1 MKPLKLVN
9 LCVIVTLLA
18 VSCNKENQDGEVTQK
33 DVQSNTLSPL
43 PCQIAHILDENGM
56 PVRFMAPSAEELAA
70 AAVTK
75 ADQEYTIPVVFHIFG
90 ANQTSGI
97 LDAACMQKVLDW
109 INNDFNGVKNE
120 GDPEYFETINE
131 TRKEFVETMPLKFVL
146 AKYTK
151 DGVALEAK
159 QKVYGG
165 KVLDASVPNCGT
177 INGDVAVI
185 IYTSSHPLAL
195 VGPATNSNEA
205 NEEIRKIA
213 WDNKMY
219 MNVYITN
226 RLYGGNSVGNES
238 GVAWPPHSGMTESNI
253 ARVVYNGAYLPAGEC
268 KDIDF
273 TSVITH
279 EFGHYMNLDHTFNEN
294 KTTFKMLECTSAE
307 DDGGANGDGVLDT
320 PEHICSSYNVS
331 GSRPYWGKDVKNC
344 HGQIV
349 DFGNFMNY
357 GIYCNFTK
365 GQVTRMKAALQNSAR
380 KPLWQESNLDKVLG
394 VNLKDPATLAEKLEE
409 LNKKLGNN

>member
-219 MNVYITN
+219 MNVYITVD
-226 RLYGGNSVGNES
+226 LYADGVLNNS
-238 GVAWPPHSGMTESNI
+238 GVAWYPEDYMTTDNT
-253 ARVVYNGAYLPAGEC
+253 ARVVYNGKYLPGGTLA
-268 KDIDF
+268 DQDF

-279 EFGHYMNLDHTFNEN
+279 EFGHFMNLAHTFNETDN
-294 KTTFKMLECTSAE
+294 FQWTDCTATE
-307 DDGGANGDGVLDT
+307 DDGGSDGDGVKDT
-320 PEHICSSYNVS
+320 PEQMCSSYKDEN
-331 GSRPYWGKDVKNC
+331 GDKPHWGHGKRNC
-344 HGQIV
+344 LGEIV
-349 DFGNFMNY
+349 DFGNYMNY
-357 GIYCNFTK
+357 GVYCNFTK
-365 GQVTRMKAALQNSAR
+365 GQVARMKAALELDAR
-380 KPLWQESNLDKVLG
+380 RTLWQETNIKATIGDAPVGLPDK
-394 VNLKDPATLAEKLEE
+394 ASFAEKLQII
-409 LNKKLGNN
+409 NNQ